1 MSCNL
6 NVNLLGSNFAG
17 FIMFKLY
24 LVLGFDNWNKLS
36 SETCLSDLSKK
47 LGIFV
52 QFSSTLLLSFI
63 QIVRIFGKLKSKGKM
78 RQLQDEPPSKLV
90 IALIELVAHRSEHVR
105 AVARTHEP
113 TCLLRA
119 NTSQTTHSL
128 YFSIYMCSIFCFH

>member
-1 MSCNL
+1 M
-6 NVNLLGSNFAG
+6 NLLGPNFAG

-52 QFSSTLLLSFI
+52 KFSSILLVILI

-78 RQLQDEPPSKLV
+78 QIV
-90 IALIELVAHRSEHVR
+90 IVR
-105 AVARTHEP
+105 
-113 TCLLRA
+113 
-119 NTSQTTHSL
+119 
-128 YFSIYMCSIFCFH
+128 